1 MDKLKKRANKQAREL
16 VLKKLT
22 RVKVRVTYQ
31 WHVEAELEKKL
42 DKKKAVIQKIAKK
55 LLPKVRKAE
64 IAKKKAV
71 SLVIKNFK
79 DYLIEKPKRYTLPL
93 VV

>member
-16 VLKKLT
+16 LLKKLT
-22 RVKVRVTYQ
+22 KGKGKGDLSMKRR
-31 WHVEAELEKKL
+31 AELEKKL

-64 IAKKKAV
+64 IAKKKGGK
-71 SLVIKNFK
+71 SS
-79 DYLIEKPKRYTLPL
+79 D
-93 VV
+93 